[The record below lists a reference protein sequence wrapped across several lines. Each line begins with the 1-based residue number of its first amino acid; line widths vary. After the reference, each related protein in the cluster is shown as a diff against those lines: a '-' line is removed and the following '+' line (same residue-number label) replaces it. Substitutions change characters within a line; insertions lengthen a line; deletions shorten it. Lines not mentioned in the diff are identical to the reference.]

1 MQEWRSASV
10 TGNRQ
15 PAEMEATMAK
25 TVKRPPGLITAE
37 AIRVLATPESFERGG
52 QYCRDGAVS
61 QLVRRG
67 AEVYAE
73 VEGSEIDPYEVTVR
87 LHGGGIA
94 EARCSCPYEGA
105 GYCKHIVAT
114 LLKVGDKP
122 AEVVERPTIAELLAG
137 VDKDTLTK
145 LLITRI
151 EIDPGLAKWIE
162 AELATGVASDVS
174 SGQRRGASVRR
185 TLVDQAPIRELA
197 ETLIRGRYRRRRYW
211 DDYRASGSEQDL
223 QRLVEKAVPFLEA
236 GDGRNALRVLE
247 PIVEAYVTGWLEEA
261 YTTDE
266 DMYLLFD
273 DIARLIA
280 EASLMGDLSAD
291 ERHDFA
297 ELVEHWHDRLDDY
310 GVDSFLV
317 AMRAFETGWEEPK
330 LRAVLAGEEKSWPP
344 SGQAD
349 GVEAALTA
357 VRLRV
362 LDACGRSEEYLHLA
376 KAAGSHTRHAAMLVE
391 LGRVDEA
398 MIYAHQWF
406 KAPSEAHDL
415 AKVLRD
421 AGDDSHALKI
431 ADAGLALVGD
441 QPELHEVDTYPM
453 SGRGPHGLAALAHW
467 LRDYAGALGKRP
479 LALRSATV
487 AFEQTHSLED
497 FRAAETWARSKNWAK
512 VRADLLVHLRQV
524 QYAPDRT
531 CIYLDEGLI
540 DDAVRSAGKPSEHAS
555 DTETLMRLAHT
566 AHASHANWVIAFAGA
581 KAAAIMDNN
590 RAQHYAEAA
599 QWLEKVALA
608 YDAAGRNDQW
618 ANVIAELIDK
628 HRRKYKLRPLLDAL
642 R

>member
-1 MQEWRSASV
+1 
-10 TGNRQ
+10 
-15 PAEMEATMAK
+15 MAK
-25 TVKRPPGLITAE
+25 TVKRAQGLITAE
-37 AIRVLATPESFERGG
+37 AIRALATPESFARGR

-67 AEVYAE
+67 AEVSAE

-87 LHGGGIA
+87 LHCGGIA

-114 LLKVGDKP
+114 LLKVGDNP
-122 AEVVERPTIAELLAG
+122 AEVVERPTIAKLLAG
-137 VDKDTLTK
+137 LDKNALMK
-145 LLITRI
+145 LLIARLK
-151 EIDPGLAKWIE
+151 IDPGLAKWIE
-162 AELATGVASDVS
+162 AELATVLAPNAS
-174 SGQRRGASVRR
+174 SGQRGSTTARR
-185 TLVDQAPIRELA
+185 TLVDQAPVRELA

-247 PIVEAYVTGWLEEA
+247 PIAEAFVTGWLEEA
-261 YTTDE
+261 YATDE

-291 ERHDFA
+291 ERDDFA
-297 ELVEHWHDRLDDY
+297 EKVEHWHDRLDDY
-310 GVDSFLV
+310 GVDSFSV
-317 AMRAFETGWEEPK
+317 AMRALETGWEVPE
-330 LRAVLAGEEKSWPP
+330 LSAVLADEVRSWPP
-344 SGQAD
+344 SGRAD
-349 GVEAALTA
+349 GVEAVLTT

-362 LDACGRSEEYLHLA
+362 LEACGRSEEYLRLA
-376 KAAGSHTRHAAMLVE
+376 KAAGSHTSHAAMLVK
-391 LGRVDEA
+391 LGRGDEA
-398 MIYAHQWF
+398 MAYAHEWF
-406 KAPSEAHDL
+406 KAASEAHDL
-415 AKVLRD
+415 AKVLREVGED
-421 AGDDSHALKI
+421 VRALAI
-431 ADAGLALVGD
+431 ADAGLALVGES
-441 QPELHEVDTYPM
+441 PERHDAVTYPV

-479 LALRSATV
+479 LALRSAII
-487 AFEQTHSLED
+487 AFEQTHSLAD
-497 FRAAETWARSKNWAK
+497 FRAAETWAGPKLWAK
-512 VRADLLVHLRQV
+512 VRADLLAHLGEA

-531 CIYLDEGLI
+531 RIYLDEALI
-540 DDAVRSAGKPSEHAS
+540 DDAVRSAGKPSDYTS
-555 DTETLMRLAHT
+555 DAETLMRLAHT
-566 AHASHANWVIAFAGA
+566 AHASHADWVITFAGA

-608 YDAAGRNDQW
+608 YDAAGRDDEW
-618 ANVIAELIDK
+618 ARVIAELIDK
-628 HRRKYKLRPLLDAL
+628 HRRKYKLRPLLEAL